1 VRYELIDSPTE
12 LALQLVPP
20 LTIIDG
26 QQIQRPQ
33 APPPEFTAAESSD
46 SAGAFRQEPTRF

>member
-26 QQIQRPQ
+26 QQTRRPQ
-33 APPPEFTAAESSD
+33 TPAA
-46 SAGAFRQEPTRF
+46 GIRRRIK